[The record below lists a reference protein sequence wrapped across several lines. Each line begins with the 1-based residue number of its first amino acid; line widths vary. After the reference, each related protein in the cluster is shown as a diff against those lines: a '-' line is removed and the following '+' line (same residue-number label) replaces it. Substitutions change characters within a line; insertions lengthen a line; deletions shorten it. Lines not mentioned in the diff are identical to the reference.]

1 MKKIASSPRQASSQT
16 VSINLLSGET
26 LDGYLRGF
34 SSAMHELH
42 FFRTGADGQVI
53 EQWLAAKDIVYIGQH
68 HNEQSNDLPT
78 YQEQKLEELK
88 ITTIHSE
95 TFHVQA
101 YPALPH
107 APGFFAI
114 SNNKFT
120 PYRRIFF
127 YRRGIHFEEQP
138 EKLGDLL
145 ISENL
150 ASPQEIQHALD
161 LQKKETPPLGVV
173 LKEQGKITVKD
184 IKHALDVQRH
194 KDIKLGDILME
205 RKQVTQMQ
213 IKAGLKEQ
221 IRSKKAL
228 GTIFVETGVI
238 TSKDLL
244 SALHFQKHQKLRL
257 GEILVEAKLI
267 TDLDLDLALAE
278 QKVRGL
284 RLGEILLSTEVITE
298 DQLLYVLAKKFHL
311 PAVDLDTYSINEMAE
326 SEVTR
331 SVIEKYQV
339 LPIDSDQH
347 TLTIALSDPLGL
359 EAYDQIAF
367 ATGKKIHEV
376 MVKGSQLKARIEHYV
391 EEEEYSDELSCEFL
405 HQDGDMGDEE
415 YSELEITESTQDAP
429 IVRLVNRIIS
439 NGLKKEA
446 SDIHILPQSNRI
458 ILAYRLNGQLISESA
473 LDKSLHAKISARIK
487 ILSGMNIAERRMPQ
501 DGRMILRDGKRKYEF
516 RVSCIPN
523 AYGESLVLRVL
534 NKDMAVDLDMLGL
547 RDEDIQHLSD
557 MAHKPYGLI
566 LVTGP
571 TGSGKSTTLFAVL
584 KSLSD
589 MPVHILTIEDPVES
603 EIKDANQIQVN
614 NQIGLTFARVLRNV
628 LRHDPDVI
636 MIGEMRDE
644 ETASI
649 GIEAALTG
657 HLMLSTLHTNSAVD
671 TIIRLNDLN
680 IPNYLIAP
688 SLLGVMSQTLL
699 KKLCVECR
707 QAVAAN
713 DVAFARVKSFG
724 FGEAEQLYEAVG
736 CSECHETG
744 YSGRVMAYE
753 FLVVNEVVRQAIH
766 DGVTGQALQRI
777 AVESGMEPK
786 AKVAFQLA
794 VDGVIDYKDFI
805 YSAM

>member
-1 MKKIASSPRQASSQT
+1 MEQL
-16 VSINLLSGET
+16 N
-26 LDGYLRGF
+26 
-34 SSAMHELH
+34 
-42 FFRTGADGQVI
+42 FFRIDAEGQEV
-53 EQWLAAKDIVYIGQH
+53 EQILPASDIVYIGQH
-68 HNEQSNDLPT
+68 HLKQGSTPPAMPMD
-78 YQEQKLEELK
+78 KFEELK

-95 TFHVQA
+95 TFHIRA

-107 APGFFAI
+107 APGFFAV
-114 SNNKFT
+114 SNNQFT
-120 PYRRIFF
+120 PYQRMFF
-127 YRRGIHFEEQP
+127 YRRGIHLEEHP

-150 ASPQEIQHALD
+150 ASPNDVQKALD
-161 LQKKETPPLGVV
+161 KQKQGKPSLGAV
-173 LKEQGKITVKD
+173 LREQGKVSAKD
-184 IKHALDVQRH
+184 IKHALDVQRD
-194 KDIKLGDILME
+194 KDIKLGEILME
-205 RKQVTQMQ
+205 RKLVNQAQ
-213 IKAGLKEQ
+213 IKASLKEQ
-221 IRSKKAL
+221 AHSQKPL
-228 GTIFVETGVI
+228 GTILVEQGII

-257 GEILVEAKLI
+257 GEILIEANLI
-267 TDLDLDLALAE
+267 TDMDLEMALEE

-284 RLGEILLSTEVITE
+284 RLGEILLATEVINE
-298 DQLLYVLAKKFHL
+298 DQLLHVLAKKFRL
-311 PAVDLDTYSINEMAE
+311 PAVDLENYSINEMAV
-326 SEVTR
+326 SEVKR

-347 TLTIALSDPLGL
+347 SLTIALSDPLGL

-367 ATGKKIHEV
+367 ATGKKIQEV
-376 MVKGSQLKARIEHYV
+376 MVKGSQLKAEIKHYLA
-391 EEEEYSDELSCEFL
+391 EEEYSDELSCEFL
-405 HQDGDMGDEE
+405 HQDGDLADEE
-415 YSELEITESTQDAP
+415 YNELEISQSVEDAP

-439 NGLKKEA
+439 NALKKEA
-446 SDIHILPQSNRI
+446 SDIHILPQSHKI

-501 DGRMILRDGKRKYEF
+501 DGRLILRDGKKKYEF

-584 KSLSD
+584 QSLSD
-589 MPVHILTIEDPVES
+589 MPLHILTIEDPVES

-688 SLLGVMSQTLL
+688 ALLGVMSQTLL
-699 KKLCVECR
+699 KKLCRTCR
-707 QAVAAN
+707 RPVAKG
-713 DVAFARVKSFG
+713 DVAYERVKSFG
-724 FGEAEQLYEAVG
+724 FGEVEQLYEAVG

-744 YSGRVMAYE
+744 YAGRVMAYE
-753 FLVVNEVVRQAIH
+753 FLVVDESVRQAIH
-766 DGVTGQALQRI
+766 EGVTGKALQRV
-777 AVESGMEPK
+777 AVESGMIPK
-786 AKVAFQLA
+786 AKVAFDLA
-794 VDGVIDYKDFI
+794 ADGVIDYNDFI